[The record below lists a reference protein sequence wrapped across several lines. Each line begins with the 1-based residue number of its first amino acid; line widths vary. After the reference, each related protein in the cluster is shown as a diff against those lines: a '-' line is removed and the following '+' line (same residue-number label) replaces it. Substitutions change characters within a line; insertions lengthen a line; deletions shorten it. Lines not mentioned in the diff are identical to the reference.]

1 MTTFDFYPE
10 IQSSRF
16 VDIDQLEHRFPNNV
30 KELGVSVTL
39 LHSHHHCKKNHAMV
53 FKFNFIESNDIK
65 INRLNSLQLSSRLKL
80 NIYISHVKIW
90 KKNRSKT

>member
-39 LHSHHHCKKNHAMV
+39 LHSHHHCKKNQVLV
-53 FKFNFIESNDIK
+53 FESNFK
-65 INRLNSLQLSSRLKL
+65 ESS
-80 NIYISHVKIW
+80 YHTYEEAVKNYFPCSW
-90 KKNRSKT
+90 LLF